1 MRVLVLLL
9 VITRNNTKIEDM
21 NMAKLEWWALQR
33 CAQSI
38 NMAFQSEK
46 LPFMLVR
53 TSKVIEM
60 RFRDWPN
67 ERGYVRVKSQLVLN
81 SRERFLIHQPNFEII
96 KLKNVRWDF
105 R

>member
-1 MRVLVLLL
+1 MVGVT
-9 VITRNNTKIEDM
+9 TRRTKHQY
-21 NMAKLEWWALQR
+21 AL
-33 CAQSI
+33 
-38 NMAFQSEK
+38 QSEK

-67 ERGYVRVKSQLVLN
+67 ERGYVRVTSQLVLN

-96 KLKNVRWDF
+96 KAQERPMGLSLS
-105 R
+105 